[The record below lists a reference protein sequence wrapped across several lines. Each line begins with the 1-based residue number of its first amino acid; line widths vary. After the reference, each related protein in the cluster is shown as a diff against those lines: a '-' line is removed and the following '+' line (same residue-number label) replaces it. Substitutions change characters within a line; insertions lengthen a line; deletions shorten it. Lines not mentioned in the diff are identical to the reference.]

1 MKKIFKYFY
10 FGLLTFLF
18 VGLYSCSEFEEFESI
33 AAGSAST
40 VEVVVGTIGDSS
52 FVVNATNSGSGYIT
66 VGIAAKGAAS
76 VDVDPESFV
85 EQNVANFTY
94 LTKKA
99 NKGVAVAFSYAG
111 LVQNATY
118 VVVAVGTNSDG
129 VPSSAAALEVSTA
142 DSYAPTLEETSPAV
156 GLSPALGEDGVLQL
170 AFDEAVLFDDSK
182 AIEFSY
188 LYGGDTFTL
197 DAGSVVVEGNVVTL
211 KPGTLPLNR
220 EIVFVSWEEGTFT
233 DLAGN
238 AGPAQESG
246 LEDGRYPFGL
256 YYRVV
261 AKDFVP
267 TAILPEADTVSVG
280 EFTSITLT
288 FDEEVDPELNYD
300 DEVEDAYTHGITLI
314 YHYAS
319 GDVISKVVTANL
331 VTING
336 TSVVINLPLPL
347 FSMDPIEALEL
358 TVDQGVFYI
367 GIGNT
372 NAAIS
377 KLWTIDDSMIP
388 Q

>member
-1 MKKIFKYFY
+1 
-10 FGLLTFLF
+10 
-18 VGLYSCSEFEEFESI
+18 LYSSNEFEEFDSI
-33 AAGSAST
+33 AAGGAST
-40 VEVVVGTIGDSS
+40 VEVAAGTIADSS
-52 FVVNATNSGSGYIT
+52 FVVNVTNSGSGYIT
-66 VGIAAKGAAS
+66 VGIVAKGAAS
-76 VDVDPESFV
+76 ADVDPESFV

-99 NKGVAVAFSYAG
+99 NKGEAVAFSFDG

-118 VVVAVGTNSDG
+118 VVVAVATNSDG
-129 VPSSAAALEVSTA
+129 VPSSAASLEVSTA
-142 DSYAPTLEETSPAV
+142 DSYSPTLEETAPAV

-170 AFDEAVLFDDSK
+170 AFDEAVLFDDTK
-182 AIEFSY
+182 AIEFWY
-188 LYGGDTFTL
+188 LFEGAAFNL
-197 DAGSVVVEGNVVTL
+197 DADSVMVEGNVVTL

-246 LEDGRYPFGL
+246 LEDGAYPFGL

-267 TAILPEADTVSVG
+267 TAILPEAETLSAL
-280 EFTSITLT
+280 EFTSIELT

-319 GDVISKVVTANL
+319 GDIISKVVTAKL

-347 FSMDPIEALEL
+347 LSMDSIESLEL

-377 KLWTIDDSMIP
+377 KEWTFEEIAP
-388 Q
+388 V